1 MTHLTKMK
9 REAIAKAAFFPF
21 DIFVKF
27 LQNAALITRINDGL
41 LRADT
46 QIYLH
51 SWHITSINRHA
62 VLGALTNVCRPPAGK
77 KTRCT
82 VNSVRLCRLLRVRC

>member
-27 LQNAALITRINDGL
+27 LQNGGL